1 MKQVIAA
8 LLLGLISLPAFA
20 DMWILSGSTVSGSS
34 FVCTYSSPDGRFQ
47 TLEKIIEDYL
57 ADPDHYRDV
66 LIVRTIHQ
74 PVEHSD
80 DAPRWPTMRRF
91 ANAIDNEV

>member
-8 LLLGLISLPAFA
+8 LLLGLISFPALA

-47 TLEKIIEDYL
+47 TT
-57 ADPDHYRDV
+57 
-66 LIVRTIHQ
+66 IVT
-74 PVEHSD
+74 SSSC
-80 DAPRWPTMRRF
+80 APYINR
-91 ANAIDNEV
+91 